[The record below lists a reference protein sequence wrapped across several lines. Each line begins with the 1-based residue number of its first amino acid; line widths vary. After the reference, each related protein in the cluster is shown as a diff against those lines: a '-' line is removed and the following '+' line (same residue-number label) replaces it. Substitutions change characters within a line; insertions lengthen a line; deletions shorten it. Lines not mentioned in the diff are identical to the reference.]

1 MELREEERNRKQREA
16 ELAQMGEWEAKE
28 EEVKKKN
35 SRITMFC
42 SD

>member
-28 EEVKKKN
+28 EEVKKKTLKDYN
-35 SRITMFC
+35 VLQ
-42 SD
+42 